1 MKLWTAK
8 SVGFVALLLSTPAWA
23 QAKDQTVNE
32 GAGVLAW
39 ILVGLIGG
47 YLASRVVNKTG
58 EGLLRDIFL
67 GIIGGIVGG
76 IIFHAVG
83 GHGVTGFNLWSIL
96 VAFIGG
102 VVVLLLYHAIR
113 GQQRAYR

>member
-1 MKLWTAK
+1 MELRTAIVTGL
-8 SVGFVALLLSTPAWA
+8 SANLLLSTAVWA
-23 QAKDQTVNE
+23 QTSDQVVVNE

-47 YLASRVVNKTG
+47 YLASRVVNKSG
-58 EGLLRDIFL
+58 RGLLRDIFL

-76 IIFHAVG
+76 IMFRAVG
-83 GHGVTGFNLWSIL
+83 HHGVTGFNLWSIF

-102 VVVLLLYHAIR
+102 VGVLVLYHAV
-113 GQQRAYR
+113 RAH